1 VAIRS
6 FTIEAEISI
15 GVPRAV
21 GARLG
26 GARVVVL
33 LPIGVDVLDAAEPW
47 MERIDTLRAALRGK
61 LIYEIAEMGALVRS
75 EEKRQKSFLSRTTD
89 EYRPVYGRREI
100 KAPRQVVFAGSTNE
114 FEWNKDPTGGRRF
127 WAVECEGAFD
137 LDGLRSVRDQLF
149 AEAYAAVLSGEINY
163 PSAEEQREI
172 FDPEQLKIEMQEGL
186 IDWIHDWVH
195 AQVSDFSMAD
205 VVSQCLK
212 LDASKLTRDLQT
224 RLGTALKKLGCGR
237 AEKRNG
243 MIRRWYKPPE
253 RNEASSK
260 PVTSRPDWEDDDVP
274 L

>member
-1 VAIRS
+1 
-6 FTIEAEISI
+6 
-15 GVPRAV
+15 
-21 GARLG
+21 
-26 GARVVVL
+26 
-33 LPIGVDVLDAAEPW
+33 
-47 MERIDTLRAALRGK
+47 
-61 LIYEIAEMGALVRS
+61 
-75 EEKRQKSFLSRTTD
+75 
-89 EYRPVYGRREI
+89 
-100 KAPRQVVFAGSTNE
+100 
-114 FEWNKDPTGGRRF
+114 
-127 WAVECEGAFD
+127 
-137 LDGLRSVRDQLF
+137 
-149 AEAYAAVLSGEINY
+149 
-163 PSAEEQREI
+163 
-172 FDPEQLKIEMQEGL
+172 MQEGL

-260 PVTSRPDWEDDDVP
+260 PVPSRPDWEDDDVP